1 MSEVMLMWAKL
12 FDYAVKNKAIGIFG
26 VLFIVLLAWTMQG
39 YEKREAEYLSHDS
52 EYHQIISD
60 NTRVMQENTTIMKD
74 LQKTNEGF
82 KQIIEVK
89 LAGIEKILDRR

>member
-1 MSEVMLMWAKL
+1 MWTKL
-12 FDYAVKNKAIGIFG
+12 FDYAIKNKAIGIFG
-26 VLFIVLLAWTMQG
+26 VLFIALLIWTMQG
-39 YEKREAEYLSHDS
+39 YDRRENEYIKHDA

-60 NTRVMQENTTIMKD
+60 NTKVMQENTTIMKD

-82 KQIIEVK
+82 KTIIEVK